1 MTEAV
6 KRILCAA
13 LILALLCCLPACGGQ
28 KAPADLERLYSEL
41 TALGDKPEM
50 IRLADKK
57 LQRST
62 GVDPAVCPQ
71 AIVAVCGDGLRVDEI
86 WLIQAA
92 DEASAEEI
100 QALAESRAAQIC
112 SETENYLPDQYAVA
126 RDARTLRIGS
136 YVGFFLSPAAAEMES
151 AFRKA
156 VG

>member
-13 LILALLCCLPACGGQ
+13 LILALLCCLPACGAE
-28 KAPADLERLYSEL
+28 KAPADLEKLYTEL
-41 TALGDKPEM
+41 CALGDAPEM

-57 LQRST
+57 LQRSI
-62 GVDPAVCPQ
+62 GVDPAACPQ
-71 AIVAVCGDGLRVDEI
+71 AIAALCEDGLRVDEI

-92 DEASAEEI
+92 DEEAAKAV

-112 SETENYLPDQYAVA
+112 AETENYLPDQYAVA
-126 RDARTLRIGS
+126 KASRVLRIGS
-136 YVGFFLSPAAAEMES
+136 YVGLFLSPAAAEMES